1 MKTLFILLGVFAITP
16 FLYAQDAEL
25 EKYQAKL
32 ISAGKLNNKDSI
44 AAAYSELSEYYSNR
58 SVDSCRYY
66 AEKGLEILQTKNS
79 PLYASLLCNLG
90 DAYFS
95 SGNLDKAFHY
105 FSMAHDEAARQRDTA
120 LWATVSANL
129 GVVCRQKEKLDS
141 ALIYYNE
148 ALDLLE
154 GREYYSEQAQVL
166 CGIVL
171 LYANQSRLD
180 EGTAYGKRAV
190 EAAAKSQDL
199 DMILYANYSCG
210 SIYFLQRRHDEG
222 IGMLRAVVT
231 EGIRQKKPRYVL
243 KAYTVMLEMF
253 KALGNRDSLDV
264 YMEKAEAVIPQ
275 LPEESTEVFGFLE
288 EQFLIYMSQGRYR
301 ESLNIQKKLL
311 KYRGAG
317 LHLPMD
323 KLYLMMAR
331 NYRDLQEPENSMY
344 YYDMAYRVCDSL
356 HSEHISKE
364 LSDLTVKYDTREKEL
379 EIVRLNQV
387 QLEQKAQTMRW
398 IMATVVVVF
407 ILILFLLYYVFRR
420 KRIKKEEELKLA
432 QSYIEGLERERT
444 RLAKEL
450 HDGVCNDLLGI
461 GMNMQCMQSTD
472 ESKQEILALL
482 EQVRSDV
489 RCISHELMPPKF
501 RSATLAE
508 TIEAYVERLVLPAS
522 VQLAF
527 SKESEETQWS
537 QVPEEVS
544 YEVYRI
550 MQELL
555 SNILK
560 HSGATEIDVILTLK
574 RRLLT
579 LQVSDNGKNYRGSE
593 VQAKGIG
600 LTTIQER
607 AKTVGGLFT
616 VNIQDGSQKFRL
628 EIPLSI

>member
-129 GVVCRQKEKLDS
+129 GVVCRQKERLDS

-166 CGIVL
+166 CGIAL

-180 EGTAYGKRAV
+180 EGIAYGKRAV

-301 ESLNIQKKLL
+301 ESLNIQKNLL

-461 GMNMQCMQSTD
+461 GMNMQCMQPTD

-508 TIEAYVERLVLPAS
+508 TIEAYVERLA
-522 VQLAF
+522 
-527 SKESEETQWS
+527 
-537 QVPEEVS
+537 
-544 YEVYRI
+544 RI
-550 MQELL
+550 
-555 SNILK
+555 
-560 HSGATEIDVILTLK
+560 
-574 RRLLT
+574 R
-579 LQVSDNGKNYRGSE
+579 
-593 VQAKGIG
+593 
-600 LTTIQER
+600 TTRIQ
-607 AKTVGGLFT
+607 
-616 VNIQDGSQKFRL
+616 
-628 EIPLSI
+628 